1 MTVVVDTN
9 VMISGL
15 FWDGLPFEVVAAC
28 VEGKARL
35 AVSTEILAE
44 YEQVGHE
51 FQKKHPSVFL
61 GQMLSQVAATALL
74 VEALPLDGPVCR
86 DPKDEMFIACALAAK
101 ADCLVSGDKDLLV
114 LDGRFGFGIVRPRP
128 PRTFAHC
135 SVTQAGP

>member
-15 FWDGLPFEVVAAC
+15 FWGGLPFEVVATC
-28 VEGKARL
+28 VAGQARL
-35 AVSTEILAE
+35 AISTEILTE
-44 YEQVGHE
+44 YERVGHE
-51 FQKKHPSVFL
+51 FQKKHPAVFL

-74 VEALPLDGPVCR
+74 VEASPLDGPVCR

-114 LDGRFGFGIVRPRP
+114 LDGKFSFGIIRPREFLARFGANV
-128 PRTFAHC
+128 
-135 SVTQAGP
+135 